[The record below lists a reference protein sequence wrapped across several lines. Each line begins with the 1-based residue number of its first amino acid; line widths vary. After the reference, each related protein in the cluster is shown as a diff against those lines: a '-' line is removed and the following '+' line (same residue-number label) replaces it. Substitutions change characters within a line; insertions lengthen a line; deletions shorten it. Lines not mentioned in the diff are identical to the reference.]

1 MLRAYLLAVLVQLI
15 AVNSLAELG
24 LIRASVLPFFGILTA
39 LGGFIF
45 GLGMTLAVGC
55 IGAVFMRVGEG
66 KLDYI
71 FAALAFALGAWAS
84 NAVIVAPLRAF
95 VGESLLLSLHRALD
109 LDRWVVIATLIVAV
123 ILWLIRG
130 KRESAQSGWTW
141 TRTGFFLGIVGASA
155 WIASA
160 MTGRPYGLG
169 TVQGVDSIATF
180 FLQADWNAL
189 NWNAFVVAGIP
200 LGSFIATRLHGIT
213 ARRDFLIARL
223 PQAIAGGLLMGV
235 GAAIAAGDNVL
246 HGLSGI
252 PTLAIASLTF
262 IVCMFLGAWLGIQL
276 GWLR

>member
-24 LIRASVLPFFGILTA
+24 FIHASVLPFFGILTA
-39 LGGFIF
+39 LGGLIF

-55 IGAVFMRVGEG
+55 IGAVFMRAGEG

-71 FAALAFALGAWAS
+71 FAALAFALGAWVS
-84 NAVIVAPLRAF
+84 NDWLVAPLRAL
-95 VGESLLLSLHRALD
+95 VGESLLLSLYRALD
-109 LDRWVVIATLIVAV
+109 LDRWVVIATIIVAAL
-123 ILWLIRG
+123 LWLIRG
-130 KRESAQSGWTW
+130 KREIPHHGWTW
-141 TRTGFFLGIVGASA
+141 TRTGFFLGLVGASA
-155 WIASA
+155 WITSA
-160 MTGRPYGLG
+160 LTGRPYGLG

-200 LGSFIATRLHGIT
+200 LGSFIAARVHGIP

-223 PQAIAGGLLMGV
+223 PQAIAGGLLMGI

-262 IVCMFLGAWLGIQL
+262 IVCMFLGAWLGIRL